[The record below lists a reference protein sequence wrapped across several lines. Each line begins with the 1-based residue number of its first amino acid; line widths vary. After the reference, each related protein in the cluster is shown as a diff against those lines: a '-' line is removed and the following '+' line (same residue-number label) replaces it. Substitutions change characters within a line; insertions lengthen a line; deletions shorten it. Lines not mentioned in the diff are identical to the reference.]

1 MNEAIIAR
9 IIARIDTIGRY
20 ALYFTSDKV
29 IVAKVSLGT
38 ALVWWILSG
47 AFLILATFHVF
58 LLNILGVVIF
68 ALVGLAFLGVWRLQE
83 RNRPKKVK
91 QLGELPPEL
100 ILSADR
106 RNIAITYAEI
116 VRVELVKKPSSVTIS
131 TGKTSTGKTRREFL
145 PRDARKEEMESYF
158 FTLRSVLG
166 DKVILLDKKPT
177 APGQVGGFTQ
187 QTRY

>member
-38 ALVWWILSG
+38 ALVWWILCG
-47 AFLILATFHVF
+47 ASLLLATFHVF

-68 ALVGLAFLGVWRLQE
+68 GLGGLAFLGVWRLQE

-116 VRVELVKKPSSVTIS
+116 VRVGLVKQPSSVTI
-131 TGKTSTGKTRREFL
+131 STGKTRREFL
-145 PRDARKEEMESYF
+145 PRDAREKEMESYF